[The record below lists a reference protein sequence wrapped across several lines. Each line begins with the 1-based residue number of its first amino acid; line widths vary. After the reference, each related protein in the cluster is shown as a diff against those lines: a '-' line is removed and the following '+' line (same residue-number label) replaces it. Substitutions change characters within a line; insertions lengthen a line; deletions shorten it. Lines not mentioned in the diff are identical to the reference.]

1 MQLTS
6 LDWIVVALYFVIN
19 LAVALYYR
27 HRAGSSLNEY
37 FLSGRDVPWW
47 LAGTSMVATTFAA
60 DTPLAVTG
68 LVARGGIAGN
78 WLWWNFLAGGM
89 LTVFFYARLWRRS
102 GVMTDIEFS
111 EIRYAGRPAAFLRGF
126 RALYLSIPIGCI
138 VLGWVNLAM
147 VKILM
152 MVLGV
157 SKETALLYVLAMI
170 AITSLISTISGL
182 WGVLVTDS
190 LQFVI
195 KMGCVIILAFSA
207 VAAAGGMDGIKASL
221 AQSGKLSA
229 LSFTPDLDS
238 PLTPVLTF
246 LVYIGMLWWSTWYPG
261 SEPGGG
267 GFVAQRMLCARDERH
282 SLLATFW
289 FNLAHFAIRP
299 WPWILTALAVV
310 VLYPNLADPESGY
323 VRVMIDHLPPYL
335 RGLMLAGFIAA
346 FMSTNATQLN
356 WGAAY
361 LVNDFYRRF
370 WKRDA
375 SERHYV
381 LASQSATVLL
391 TVVSAVITL
400 YIDSISG
407 AWKLLM
413 ATGAGTGGV
422 LLARWYWWR
431 VNAWSEVAAMVSAF
445 AVSIGLQTVGNL
457 NSDDPNDFAWLMI
470 ITTLVS
476 TITWVAVTFLT
487 APEPQAVLRE
497 FYRRTRPSFGWRPI
511 ARLEP
516 QVQTKHDTADN
527 VLCWLMGCVFVYGAL
542 FGVGK
547 LFFGETLLGFAFL
560 AGSAASATILYR
572 NLTRRGWSSA
582 IE

>member
-1 MQLTS
+1 MQLTA
-6 LDWIVVALYFVIN
+6 LDWIVVALYFVVN

-126 RALYLSIPIGCI
+126 RAIYLSIPIGCI

-157 SKETALLYVLAMI
+157 SKETALFYVLAMI
-170 AITSLISTISGL
+170 ALTSLISTISGL

-195 KMGCVIILAFSA
+195 KMGCVIVLAFSA
-207 VAAAGGMDGIKASL
+207 VSAAGGIDGIKTSL

-267 GFVAQRMLCARDERH
+267 GFIAQRMLCARDERH

-310 VLYPNLADPESGY
+310 VLYPDLADPESGY

-346 FMSTNATQLN
+346 FMSTNSTQLN

-370 WKRDA
+370 LKRDA
-375 SERHYV
+375 AERHYV

-391 TVVSAVITL
+391 TVVSAIITL

-445 AVSIGLQTVGNL
+445 AVSIGLQTAGNL
-457 NSDDPNDFAWLMI
+457 NSDNPNDFAWIMI
-470 ITTLVS
+470 ITTVVS
-476 TITWVAVTFLT
+476 TVAWVAVTFLT
-487 APEPQAVLRE
+487 APEPQSILRE
-497 FYRRTRPSFGWRPI
+497 FYRRTRPSFGWTPI
-511 ARLEP
+511 AQLEP
-516 QVQTKHDTADN
+516 QVKTTHDTADN
-527 VLCWLMGCVFVYGAL
+527 LLCWLMGCAFVYGTL

-547 LFFGETLLGFAFL
+547 LFLGEHVLGFAFL
-560 AGSAASATILYR
+560 AGAAACATILYR

>member
-6 LDWIVVALYFVIN
+6 LDWIVVALYFVVN
-19 LAVALYYR
+19 VAVALYYR

-157 SKETALLYVLAMI
+157 SKETALFYVLAMI
-170 AITSLISTISGL
+170 ALTSLISTISGL

-195 KMGCVIILAFSA
+195 KMGCVIVLAFSA
-207 VAAAGGMDGIKASL
+207 VSAAGGMEGIKASL
-221 AQSGKLSA
+221 AAAGKTSA

-310 VLYPNLADPESGY
+310 VLYPDLADPESGY

-346 FMSTNATQLN
+346 FMSTNSTQLN

-370 WKRDA
+370 WKRDG

-445 AVSIGLQTVGNL
+445 AVSIGLQTVGKL
-457 NSDDPNDFAWLMI
+457 NSDNATDFAWLMI
-470 ITTLVS
+470 ITTVVS
-476 TITWVAVTFLT
+476 TAAWVAVTFLT
-487 APEPQAVLRE
+487 APEPQTVLSE
-497 FYRRTRPSFGWRPI
+497 FYRRTRPSFGWGPI
-511 ARLEP
+511 AQQEP
-516 QVQTKHDTADN
+516 AVETRHDTADN
-527 VLCWLMGCVFVYGAL
+527 VICWLTGCAFVYGTL

-547 LFFGETLLGFAFL
+547 LFFGETLLGFGFL
-560 AGSAASATILYR
+560 AGAAGCGTILYR